1 MAPFEFARPHTLA
14 EALAILDPHD
24 PDVRPVGGGTA
35 VIQMMKA
42 GVLRPTKLVF
52 LDRIENK
59 HAQIHVDTQGRL
71 HLGGLTR
78 LSAME
83 HSPLIQQGW
92 PVLSRVMRTLANV
105 RVRNVATLGGC
116 LAHGDPHMDL
126 PPVLSVLDAK
136 AVISGPQGDREVSI
150 QDLYL
155 GYYDTILARNEL
167 ISKVV
172 VPAQGT
178 QTAAYSKVTTRSQHD
193 WPAVGLAAAVKKN
206 SDGKLEKIRLVLSAA
221 IDRPTRLVEA
231 EQVLLGS
238 SADDRLL
245 TEASASAVAELDIV
259 SDMHGSADYKKH
271 LIKIHLG
278 RTIRN
283 AMTLAQGDVL

>member
-92 PVLSRVMRTLANV
+92 PMLSRVMRTLANV

-283 AMTLAQGDVL
+283 AMTLAQGGVL